1 MELSIIQHAKD
12 KAPRQVT
19 VDELVSQMRS
29 ASWPAGY
36 QPLVVVGAVVEG
48 GLQKK
53 NVRWL
58 TGLAVVKLR
67 IKSEEL
73 RIKSEELRIKSEEL
87 RGKSELVRDDPHTR
101 LCWTDQSGGMFVV
114 FEYELNDGFG
124 KEQQIRYYGKVQHF
138 GMEYYARLTGCE
150 ADRTLVGVTK
160 PVPLCHAPDAYYN
173 AEAMVFHAT
182 DISGKPPEKQGGVS
196 EKNAKPCEIRAWLD
210 GRVKLRRNM
219 VTGREEYSEYLGAD
233 TNDIWFDVWK
243 PVDDVWLNTQWM
255 KMADEHPVKYED
267 MKRVVKSEY
276 APAFH
281 PFRTYL
287 DSLPKWNGTD
297 DGIRALS
304 MSVQVKGADG
314 SYDIKE
320 QELFYR
326 FLKKWLVGM
335 VAGWLDEEEVNSS
348 ILVLLG
354 YQGVGKTTWF
364 SHLLPPELRRY
375 FHIKVNAGKMSND
388 DIIALSRSGLV
399 CLEELDAMK
408 SEENNKLKSVST
420 MRFSDV
426 RQPYDIFAEHR
437 KIIASYCGTGN
448 NIQFLN
454 DPSGNRR
461 WLPFEVESIVSPRD
475 IPFDYES
482 VYSQAYAL
490 YLQGYEYYFSDAEN
504 QFINERNKQRF
515 CVSDPEQELVEEY
528 FRKPTEKNP
537 GVFVT
542 SARAAEIVSTFN
554 NHVKPTVIGRA
565 LSRLG
570 FESGRD
576 GNSRG
581 YYVVIID
588 PDERKR
594 RAKLLAVDAMDKR
607 RRANGSSEQLET
619 PDQPDVF

>member
-1 MELSIIQHAKD
+1 MMELSILQHARD

-19 VDELVSQMRS
+19 LDEVVGQIRS
-29 ASWPAGY
+29 DQWPAGY
-36 QPLVVVGAVVEG
+36 EPLIVVGAVVNG

-53 NVRWL
+53 NIRWL
-58 TGLAVVKLR
+58 NGLCVAH
-67 IKSEEL
+67 I
-73 RIKSEELRIKSEEL
+73 
-87 RGKSELVRDDPHTR
+87 RGGDPQVCNDPHTK
-101 LCWTDQSGGMFVV
+101 LSWNDQNGGIYVV
-114 FEYELNDGFG
+114 YEYELNDSFG
-124 KEQQIRYYGKVQHF
+124 KEQQARYYSRVQHF
-138 GMEYYARLTGCE
+138 GMEYYSHLTGGE
-150 ADRTLVGVTK
+150 PDHTLVGVTK
-160 PVPLCHAPDAYYN
+160 PVPLCHDSAVYYN
-173 AEAMVFHAT
+173 AEAMAFHSA
-182 DISGKPPEKQGGVS
+182 DISGKPPEKQAGGNS
-196 EKNAKPCEIRAWLD
+196 KTAKPKEIKDWLNA
-210 GRVKLRRNM
+210 RVKLRRNV
-219 VTGREEYSEYLGAD
+219 VTGREEYSEYLGVD

-243 PVDDVWLNTQWM
+243 PVDDIWLNTQWM
-255 KMADEHPVKYED
+255 EMADEQTVEFKHL
-267 MKRVVKSEY
+267 KRVVKSNY
-276 APAFH
+276 VPSFH

-304 MSVQVKGADG
+304 MTVQVKGADG
-314 SYDIKE
+314 TDDDKE

-326 FLKKWLVGM
+326 VLKKWLVGM

-375 FHIKVNAGKMSND
+375 FQIKFNASQMKSD
-388 DIIALSRSGLV
+388 DVIALSRTGLV
-399 CLEELDAMK
+399 CLEELDTMN

-426 RQPYDIFAEHR
+426 RQPYDVFAEHR
-437 KIIASYCGTGN
+437 KIIASFCGTGN

-461 WLPFEVESIVSPRD
+461 WLPFEVESITSPRD
-475 IPFDYES
+475 IPFDYEAI
-482 VYSQAYAL
+482 YSQAYGL

-504 QFINERNKQRF
+504 DFINKRNKDRF
-515 CVSDPEQELVEEY
+515 CVPDPEQELVDEY

-537 GVFVT
+537 GVFIS
-542 SARAAEIVSTFN
+542 SARAAEIVSTPN
-554 NHVKPTVIGRA
+554 HHVKPIAIGRT

-570 FESGRD
+570 FESDKQG
-576 GNSRG
+576 GSRG

-594 RAKLLAVDAMDKR
+594 RSVSLAVDAMIR
-607 RRANGSSEQLET
+607 RRKANGSSAQSET
-619 PDQPDVF
+619 PDQTDEPDVF

>member
-1 MELSIIQHAKD
+1 MEVSLLQHAKD
-12 KAPRQVT
+12 KAPHQVT
-19 VDELVSQMRS
+19 LDEVIELIKGDQ
-29 ASWPAGY
+29 WPAGY
-36 QPLVVVGAVVEG
+36 EPWLVVGAVVQG

-58 TGLAVVKLR
+58 TGLSVTLIGHGNEKLKV
-67 IKSEEL
+67 KSEKL
-73 RIKSEELRIKSEEL
+73 AALKQT
-87 RGKSELVRDDPHTR
+87 VCDDPHTK
-101 LCWTDQSGGMFVV
+101 LCFTDQSGRMYVV
-114 FEYELNDGFG
+114 YEYELNDGYG
-124 KEQQIRYYGKVQHF
+124 KDQQMRYYSRVQHF
-138 GMEYYARLTGCE
+138 GIEYYARLTGCE

-160 PVPLCHAPDAYYN
+160 PVPLCHDPDMYYN
-173 AEAMVFHAT
+173 AEAMTFHAD
-182 DISGKPPEKQGGVS
+182 DISGKPPEKQNNGHD
-196 EKNAKPCEIRAWLD
+196 KYAKPSEIKAWLD
-210 GRVKLRRNM
+210 ARVKLRRNM
-219 VTGREEYSEYLGAD
+219 VTGREECSEYLGAD

-243 PVDDVWLNTQWM
+243 PVDDVWLNTKWM
-255 KMADEHPVKYED
+255 EMSDELTVKFEHL
-267 MKRVVKSEY
+267 KRIVKSEY

-304 MSVQVKGADG
+304 MSVQVKPPDDG
-314 SYDIKE
+314 DVVKE

-326 FLKKWLVGM
+326 ILKKWLVGM

-354 YQGVGKTTWF
+354 HQGVGKTTWF

-375 FHIKVNAGKMSND
+375 FNIKLNSARMSND
-388 DIIALSRSGLV
+388 DIIAMSRSGLV
-399 CLEELDAMK
+399 CLDELDSMK
-408 SEENNKLKSVST
+408 SEENNKLKTVST

-437 KIIASYCGTGN
+437 KIIASFCGTGN
-448 NIQFLN
+448 NVQFLN

-461 WLPFEVESIVSPRD
+461 WLPFEVESILSPRD
-475 IPFDYES
+475 IPFDYEAIF
-482 VYSQAYAL
+482 SQAYAL
-490 YLQGYEYYFSDAEN
+490 YLQGYEYYFTEIEN
-504 QFINERNKQRF
+504 EFINERNKQRF

-528 FRKPTEKNP
+528 FRKPTEGNP

-542 SARAAEIVSTFN
+542 SVKAAEIVSTFN

-581 YYVVIID
+581 YYVVVID

-594 RAKLLAVDAMDKR
+594 HAVSLAVDAMIKR
-607 RRANGSSEQLET
+607 RKANGLSEQSET
-619 PDQPDVF
+619 PGQPDSPDVF

>member
-1 MELSIIQHAKD
+1 MELSILQHAKD
-12 KAPRQVT
+12 KTPRQVT
-19 VDELVSQMRS
+19 LDEVVRQIRGDQ
-29 ASWPAGY
+29 WPAGY
-36 QPLVVVGAVVEG
+36 EPLVVIGAVIQG

-58 TGLAVVKLR
+58 TGLCVTH
-67 IKSEEL
+67 IQ
-73 RIKSEELRIKSEEL
+73 
-87 RGKSELVRDDPHTR
+87 GDGQQVRDDPHTK
-101 LCWTDQSGGMFVV
+101 LCFTDQNGGMYVV
-114 FEYELNDGFG
+114 YEYELNDSYG
-124 KEQQIRYYGKVQHF
+124 KEQQMRYYSRVQHF
-138 GMEYYARLTGCE
+138 GMDYYSNLTGGE
-150 ADRTLVGVTK
+150 PDHTLVGVTK
-160 PVPLCHAPDAYYN
+160 PVPLCHAPDVYYN
-173 AEAMVFHAT
+173 AEAMAFHAD
-182 DISGKPPEKQGGVS
+182 DISGKPPEKQSNGH
-196 EKNAKPCEIRAWLD
+196 EKNAKPSEIKAWLD
-210 GRVKLRRNM
+210 ARVKLRRNV

-243 PVDDVWLNTQWM
+243 PVDDVWLNTKWM
-255 KMADEHPVKYED
+255 EISDELTVKFEHL
-267 MKRVVKSEY
+267 KRIVKSEY

-304 MSVQVKGADG
+304 MTVQVKAPDGGDAD
-314 SYDIKE
+314 KE

-326 FLKKWLVGM
+326 MLKKWLVGV

-354 YQGVGKTTWF
+354 PQGSYKTTWF
-364 SHLLPPELRRY
+364 NFLLPPELRQY
-375 FHIKVNAGKMSND
+375 FKIKTNSARMTND

-399 CLEELDAMK
+399 CLDELDSMK
-408 SEENNKLKSVST
+408 SEENNKLKTVST

-437 KIIASYCGTGN
+437 KIIASFCGTGN
-448 NIQFLN
+448 YIQFLN

-461 WLPFEVESIVSPRD
+461 WLPFEVDSILPPRE
-475 IPFDYES
+475 IPFDYEAI
-482 VYSQAYAL
+482 YSQAYAL
-490 YLQGYEYYFSDAEN
+490 YLQGYEYYFSSVEN
-504 QFINERNKQRF
+504 EFINERNKQRF

-528 FRKPTEKNP
+528 FRKPTEGNP

-542 SARAAEIVSTFN
+542 SAKAAEIVSTFN
-554 NHVKPTVIGRA
+554 NHVKPIAIGRV

-570 FESGRD
+570 FESDKR

-581 YYVVIID
+581 YYVVVID

-594 RAKLLAVDAMDKR
+594 HAVSLAVDAMIKR
-607 RRANGSSEQLET
+607 RKANGLSDQSDQSDM
-619 PDQPDVF
+619 PDQPDAPDVF